1 VRALGPPQVGRGG
14 DKLHAQLEA
23 WVARAKALLCQSI
36 GFGSA
41 TRRGAWLLR
50 ATLAA
55 ARRDTRVVRLHD
67 RDDTK
72 VGVPVDT
79 SSKFLGFYP
88 FWYKITKR
96 CGFVVIKTVVTSLQ
110 HMVSQTPIVVVPK
123 SFLFEHDIPAPLL
136 TMIPCVPGGGPTGI
150 LDRAV

>member
-72 VGVPVDT
+72 VG
-79 SSKFLGFYP
+79 
-88 FWYKITKR
+88 TKGPGSHVLKVFGVLSLLVQNYQTVWFCGYQNR
-96 CGFVVIKTVVTSLQ
+96 CHEFTTDGLSN
-110 HMVSQTPIVVVPK
+110 P
-123 SFLFEHDIPAPLL
+123 
-136 TMIPCVPGGGPTGI
+136 
-150 LDRAV
+150 